1 MRCCCRWVRKVM
13 LKLAMV
19 GRSSLYT
26 SVAILVRTHECSTI
40 PKSKFHAKTQRRKEN
55 RSSLRETTFSGKD
68 GITRIPRNI
77 STRTDLCITAD
88 AGAREPLG
96 ITSFCKSEHSI
107 SSGNS
112 LIHPKYLQLFLNSRI
127 LNWQAV

>member
-1 MRCCCRWVRKVM
+1 MRIG
-13 LKLAMV
+13 KLPKRLFLLFWFWFP
-19 GRSSLYT
+19 GSSAHRYT
-26 SVAILVRTHECSTI
+26 QVWRYL
-40 PKSKFHAKTQRRKEN
+40 SKHMNLRQFQRASFTQRRKEN

-96 ITSFCKSEHSI
+96 ITSFWKSEHSI